1 MAYLKAHHPGAFF
14 TSLMNSVRHNTSKL
28 KEYIA
33 EARKNKLKL
42 SSPSINQSNSSF
54 ELVNKEE
61 IRFGLTAIKGIRR
74 DFVEDI
80 LNERKQNGP
89 FQSVDQFLIR
99 IDKRWLKLEL
109 LQSLTAVGVFD
120 ELSPNRKQLML
131 DLEGKIKISFTVVEV
146 LTCWESWH

>member
-1 MAYLKAHHPGAFF
+1 
-14 TSLMNSVRHNTSKL
+14 MNSVRHNTSKL

-80 LNERKQNGP
+80 LNERKQMARSSQWINSSYGSI
-89 FQSVDQFLIR
+89 SV
-99 IDKRWLKLEL
+99 
-109 LQSLTAVGVFD
+109 G
-120 ELSPNRKQLML
+120 
-131 DLEGKIKISFTVVEV
+131 
-146 LTCWESWH
+146 

>member
-1 MAYLKAHHPGAFF
+1 MQKHVKI
-14 TSLMNSVRHNTSKL
+14 NSNFPRRPLIKV
-28 KEYIA
+28 IPV
-33 EARKNKLKL
+33 L
-42 SSPSINQSNSSF
+42 SWS
-54 ELVNKEE
+54 NKEE

-109 LQSLTAVGVFD
+109 LQSLTAVGVLN
-120 ELSPNRKQLML
+120 ESSPNRKQLML
-131 DLEGKIKISFTVVEV
+131 ISKEKSKISFTVVEV

>member
-1 MAYLKAHHPGAFF
+1 F

-99 IDKRWLKLEL
+99 N
-109 LQSLTAVGVFD
+109 GPFCF
-120 ELSPNRKQLML
+120 LSF
-131 DLEGKIKISFTVVEV
+131 KISSTKSRRIPFI
-146 LTCWESWH
+146 